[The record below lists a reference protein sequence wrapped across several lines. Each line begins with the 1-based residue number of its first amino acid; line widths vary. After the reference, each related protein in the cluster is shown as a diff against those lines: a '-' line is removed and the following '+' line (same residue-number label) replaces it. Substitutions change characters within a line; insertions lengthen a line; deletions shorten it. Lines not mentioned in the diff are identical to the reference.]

1 MSASGLFVTGTDTG
15 VGKTLIA
22 CALTR
27 ALAALGLK
35 VGVLKPV
42 ASGSL
47 RTPEGLR
54 NEDALNLAGCAN
66 LGQTY
71 PEVNRY
77 CFEPPISPHI
87 AADEANIRIDTG
99 LIAEDFRSL
108 ASRADWVV
116 AEGAGGW
123 LAPIGPQETM
133 ADLAA
138 ALPAQV
144 LLVVGLRLG
153 CLNHAALTRAAIR
166 ERSIACAG
174 WIASALDPQFAR
186 AQENL
191 ATLTRA
197 LGEPPLE
204 IVPYQ
209 APGAPPLLLAQAAA
223 QLTQRGL
230 KHLRRLE

>member
-1 MSASGLFVTGTDTG
+1 VSARGLFVTGTDTG

-22 CALTR
+22 CALVR
-27 ALAALGLK
+27 ALTARHFR

-54 NEDALNLAGCAN
+54 NEDALALAACAN

-71 PEVNRY
+71 SEVNRY

-87 AADEANIRIDTG
+87 AADEANISIDTG
-99 LIAEDFRSL
+99 LVAGDFRAL
-108 ASRADWVV
+108 AARADWVV

-123 LAPIGPQETM
+123 YAPIGPRQTM

-153 CLNHAALTRAAIR
+153 CLNHAALSREAIGAR
-166 ERSIACAG
+166 GLAFAG
-174 WIASALDPQFAR
+174 WVASAVDAEFAR
-186 AQENL
+186 PRENL
-191 ATLTRA
+191 AALTRA
-197 LGEPPLE
+197 LGAPPLE
-204 IVPYQ
+204 VVPHQ
-209 APGAPPLLLAQAAA
+209 IPGARPLLLAQAAA
-223 QLTQRGL
+223 
-230 KHLRRLE
+230 RLAP